1 MSISPSPE
9 SSSLPSAELK
19 VLSLN
24 LNCFKPRR
32 SMPYEEEFF
41 RTSSYDVVLLQEVR
55 HSSFERIRHHF
66 DWGFL
71 SLDEQD
77 RRRIGVAIL
86 GRAPLTAHSPES
98 VGTEV
103 FEHNGHVPTPLARW
117 FEARNLSVLLDLP
130 GSSRPVRL
138 MTAHATPGTSRG
150 PKSFDEPKVG
160 RFKPVFHST
169 LSRVIESWDTEFI
182 FSLDANSPK
191 VDSLDWSKVEFYRE
205 ADAASGFRE
214 AHLLG
219 SDSER
224 CHQGRDLWRHWLS
237 TDGGEDMPDE
247 PIAGPLA
254 VSYRTRDGRR
264 FRYDHLYGS
273 SGIEVRS
280 MGYRFDDDLSD
291 HALVEAVLEVSTSGR
306 VRTRHNL

>member
-1 MSISPSPE
+1 MQP
-9 SSSLPSAELK
+9 
-19 VLSLN
+19 
-24 LNCFKPRR
+24 
-32 SMPYEEEFF
+32 
-41 RTSSYDVVLLQEVR
+41 Q
-55 HSSFERIRHHF
+55 
-66 DWGFL
+66 
-71 SLDEQD
+71 
-77 RRRIGVAIL
+77 
-86 GRAPLTAHSPES
+86 
-98 VGTEV
+98 
-103 FEHNGHVPTPLARW
+103 
-117 FEARNLSVLLDLP
+117 
-130 GSSRPVRL
+130 
-138 MTAHATPGTSRG
+138 
-150 PKSFDEPKVG
+150 VG

>member
-1 MSISPSPE
+1 
-9 SSSLPSAELK
+9 
-19 VLSLN
+19 
-24 LNCFKPRR
+24 
-32 SMPYEEEFF
+32 MPYEEEFF

-224 CHQGRDLWRHWLS
+224 VAATKVETCGDIGSRQMAARTCRTNRLPAPSPSHTELETVGDFATTTFTARQ
-237 TDGGEDMPDE
+237 
-247 PIAGPLA
+247 
-254 VSYRTRDGRR
+254 VSRCVRWDIDSMMTSRTTPSWKRYLR
-264 FRYDHLYGS
+264 FQL
-273 SGIEVRS
+273 
-280 MGYRFDDDLSD
+280 
-291 HALVEAVLEVSTSGR
+291 R
-306 VRTRHNL
+306 VG